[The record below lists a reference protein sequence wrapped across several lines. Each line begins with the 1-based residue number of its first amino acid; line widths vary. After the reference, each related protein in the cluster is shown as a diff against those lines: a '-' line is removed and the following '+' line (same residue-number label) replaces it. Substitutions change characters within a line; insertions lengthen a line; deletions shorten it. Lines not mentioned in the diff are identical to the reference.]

1 MLVLLLVASLGLGSF
16 AAEDRRCSMNNIED
30 CVSDFEAKVSIGA
43 AKDDRQQPWNYP
55 AVFVEDSIYQRD
67 SAFDVYRR
75 VNFPTSGLDKH
86 ENKGIRE
93 NFNHVFKEHRPS
105 QHSFFTTLRTAPKEV
120 ATNPHVLREIY
131 IRYQA
136 AMHTTRAAVYF
147 SPYLNSPQLRQRK
160 AKIILDDDTV
170 NELASHHIQLEN
182 LFRSLGAECI
192 PHEEEFGDLPELRA
206 RLDPDIARW
215 SSAVEPLYHADL
227 GAWTT
232 VEILSDDWISAFS
245 QSYAPH
251 YAEGFVLGLQYFDE
265 ITTGHVEIQHMLETL
280 ALLEDTVVRHPEIE
294 EQTKLHATKMAVEL
308 DLLWDNLE
316 AVIKNSSAFFTSMRP
331 EKPELR
337 TCAFF

>member
-1 MLVLLLVASLGLGSF
+1 MLTLLLWASVGL
-16 AAEDRRCSMNNIED
+16 AAEDRSCSMKDIAD
-30 CVSDFEAKVSIGA
+30 CVSQYEQNVASGVV
-43 AKDDRQQPWNYP
+43 KDDRQQPWNLP

-75 VNFPTSGLDKH
+75 VNFPIDGLDKH
-86 ENKGIRE
+86 ENKAIRA
-93 NFNHVFKEHRPS
+93 NFNKIFKEHRPS
-105 QHSFFTTLRTAPKEV
+105 EHSFFTTLRNAPREV
-120 ATNPHVLREIY
+120 ATSPHVLREIY

-192 PHEEEFGDLPELRA
+192 PHEEEFGDLPELRL
-206 RLDPDIARW
+206 RLDPDLARW
-215 SSAVEPLYHADL
+215 STAVEALYHADL

-251 YAEGFVLGLQYFDE
+251 YGKGFVLGLQYFDE

-280 ALLEDTVVRHPEIE
+280 ALLEDTVIRHPDIE
-294 EQTKLHATKMAVEL
+294 ASTQAHATQMAQEL
-308 DLLWDNLE
+308 DSLWDNLE
-316 AVIKNSSAFFTSMRP
+316 IVVKNATSFFTSMRP
-331 EKPELR
+331 EAPELR
-337 TCAFF
+337 TCAFFNA

>member
-1 MLVLLLVASLGLGSF
+1 MLSLLFCVCVGVTGNEVVIDKS
-16 AAEDRRCSMNNIED
+16 CSMKNIAD
-30 CVSDFEAKVSIGA
+30 CVSQYEQQVASGVV
-43 AKDDRQQPWNYP
+43 KDDRQQTWNLPGVY
-55 AVFVEDSIYQRD
+55 VEDSIYQRD

-75 VNFPTSGLDKH
+75 VNFPTDGLDKH
-86 ENKGIRE
+86 ENAAIRE
-93 NFNHVFKEHRPS
+93 NFNKIFREHRPS

-170 NELASHHIQLEN
+170 NQLASHHIQLED
-182 LFRSLGAECI
+182 LFRALGAECI

-206 RLDPDIARW
+206 KWDPALARW
-215 SSAVEPLYHADL
+215 STDVEALYHADL

-245 QSYAPH
+245 QAYAPH
-251 YAEGFVLGLQYFDE
+251 YAPGFVLGLQYFDE

-280 ALLEDTVVRHPEIE
+280 SLLEDTVARHPDIE
-294 EQTKLHATKMAVEL
+294 LTTQAHATKMAQEL
-308 DLLWDNLE
+308 DALWNNME
-316 AVIKNSSAFFTSMRP
+316 MVILNSTNFFTSMRP
-331 EKPELR
+331 ASASCPFLQ
-337 TCAFF
+337 

>member
-1 MLVLLLVASLGLGSF
+1 MK
-16 AAEDRRCSMNNIED
+16 NIAD
-30 CVSDFEAKVSIGA
+30 CVSEYEQSVASGA
-43 AKDDRQQPWNYP
+43 VLDDRQQPWNLP

-75 VNFPTSGLDKH
+75 VNFPTEGLDKH
-86 ENKGIRE
+86 ENKAIRA
-93 NFNHVFKEHRPS
+93 NFNQIFLEHRPS
-105 QHSFFTTLRTAPKEV
+105 NHSFFTALRNAPKEV
-120 ATNPHVLREIY
+120 ATNPRVLREIY

-147 SPYLNSPQLRQRK
+147 SPYLNSPQNRQRK

-170 NELASHHIQLEN
+170 NDLASHHIQLEN

-206 RLDPDIARW
+206 QLDPDLADW
-215 SSAVEPLYHADL
+215 STEVEALYHADL

-245 QSYAPH
+245 QAYAPH
-251 YAEGFVLGLQYFDE
+251 YAPGFVLGLQYFDE

-280 ALLEDTVVRHPEIE
+280 ALLEDTVARHPEIE
-294 EQTKLHATKMAVEL
+294 STTQAHATRMAQKL
-308 DLLWDNLE
+308 DSLWTNLE
-316 AVIKNSSAFFTSMRP
+316 TVIKNASSFVSSMRP
-331 EKPELR
+331 NDS
-337 TCAFF
+337 TCSFFNTVA

>member
-1 MLVLLLVASLGLGSF
+1 
-16 AAEDRRCSMNNIED
+16 MNNTLPPLG
-30 CVSDFEAKVSIGA
+30 VV
-43 AKDDRQQPWNYP
+43 KDDRQQTWNLPGVY
-55 AVFVEDSIYQRD
+55 VEDSIYQRD

-75 VNFPTSGLDKH
+75 VKCPTEGLDKH
-86 ENKGIRE
+86 ENLAVRE
-93 NFNHVFKEHRPS
+93 NFNQIFREHRPS

-170 NELASHHIQLEN
+170 NQLASHHIQLED

-206 RLDPDIARW
+206 KLDPDLARW
-215 SSAVEPLYHADL
+215 STTVEGFYHSDL

-251 YAEGFVLGLQYFDE
+251 YAPGFVLGLQYFDE

-280 ALLEDTVVRHPEIE
+280 SLLEDTVSRHPDIE
-294 EQTKLHATKMAVEL
+294 STTKAHSTQMAQQL

-316 AVIKNSSAFFTSMRP
+316 LVILNSTSFFTSMRP
-331 EKPELR
+331 ESSSCSFLH
-337 TCAFF
+337 TA